1 MMSSE
6 VVVLDPAAA
15 GEECRIGVLAES
27 GERDRWRDLGRL
39 FLLVQQQLWR
49 RGEISHGGAPG

>member
-1 MMSSE
+1 MSQE

-27 GERDRWRDLGRL
+27 GERDRWRDLAAYSC
-39 FLLVQQQLWR
+39 WR
-49 RGEISHGGAPG
+49 SRSSGEEVKSAMEGPLAE